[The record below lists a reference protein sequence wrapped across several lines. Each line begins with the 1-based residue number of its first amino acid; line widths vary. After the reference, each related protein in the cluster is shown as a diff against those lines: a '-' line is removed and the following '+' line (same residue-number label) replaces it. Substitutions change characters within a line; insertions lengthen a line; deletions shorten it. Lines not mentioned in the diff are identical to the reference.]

1 MTNIRKMSYF
11 LCVEVLQSEEG
22 IFISQKKYQKFNM
35 SNYNTFATIV
45 DARVKL
51 GKELP
56 GSFVDPTLYKNLVGS
71 LCNLT
76 ITRSDILLTV
86 RL

>member
-45 DARVKL
+45 DARV
-51 GKELP
+51 
-56 GSFVDPTLYKNLVGS
+56 N
-71 LCNLT
+71 
-76 ITRSDILLTV
+76 
-86 RL
+86 